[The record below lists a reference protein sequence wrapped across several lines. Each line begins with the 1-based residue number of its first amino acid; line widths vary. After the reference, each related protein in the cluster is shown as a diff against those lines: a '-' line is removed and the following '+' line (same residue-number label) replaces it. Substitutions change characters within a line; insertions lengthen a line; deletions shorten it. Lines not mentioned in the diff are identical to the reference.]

1 MVKIDLLYPSSV
13 SGSENYSSEAPLGP
27 VALYTSLPIKYRKHT
42 RFLDS
47 TILTQEAIE
56 QEVLNRK
63 ANIIAIS
70 CTTYNYPNALKI
82 ASISKEFGATVI
94 FGGIH
99 ITHLR
104 DVILS
109 KMKSGERPIDYLI
122 TGYGEPAFYLLI
134 KAIENSED
142 LSEIPNLS
150 FVKNGEIIVN
160 KIKNNK
166 FGDDPLHVPLDYTEI
181 DFEKYSENFKPF
193 GNIKDT
199 KIPGSVFTQRGC
211 AYTGNKK
218 CTFCSIEH
226 MNPKRSPEL
235 FKVDLKTLIT
245 KYRADHIRITDAD
258 FTIGISHMKRIAN
271 AALEVFIDTKKNPLF
286 HCFARADEIDEPRI
300 QILKQ
305 LNTVSVLIG
314 YESGS
319 DYMLN
324 VMQKSTTQVIN
335 LEATKLLK
343 KYGIDVIC
351 GGLVLGAEGENES
364 TLRDTIDFVKKLKKI
379 NNTGSIMSTPLIPLP
394 GSITFKRLL
403 NKLKN
408 VDKQKFIE
416 ISNTDI
422 FDLEELI
429 YLWNRYMCVVS
440 VSRLLEISDEIE
452 NIFPSGIRLINLHK
466 N

>member
-1 MVKIDLLYPSSV
+1 MIIDLIYPSSV
-13 SGSENYSSEAPLGP
+13 TGSENYSAEAPLGP
-27 VALYTSLPIKYRKHT
+27 IALYTSLPFKYRKNT

-47 TILTQEAIE
+47 TILTQVAIE
-56 QEVLNRK
+56 QKVLNRK

-82 ASISKEFGATVI
+82 ATISKEFGATVI

-104 DVILS
+104 DAILS

-122 TGYGEPAFYLLI
+122 TGYGEPAFYPLI
-134 KAIENSED
+134 NSIENNED

-150 FVKNGEIIVN
+150 FVKDGEIIIN

-166 FGDDPLHVPLDYTEI
+166 FGVDPLHVPLDYTEI

-193 GNIKDT
+193 GNLKNT

-226 MNPKRSPEL
+226 LNPIRSPEL
-235 FKVDLKTLIT
+235 FKEDLKTLLT
-245 KYRADHIRITDAD
+245 TYNADHIRITDAD
-258 FTIGISHMKRIAN
+258 FTIGIQHMKRISNVAK
-271 AALEVFIDTKKNPLF
+271 EVFNETKKNPLF
-286 HCFARADEIDEPRI
+286 HCFARADEIDEQRI
-300 QILKQ
+300 EILKQ

-319 DYMLN
+319 NYMLN
-324 VMQKSTTQVIN
+324 VMQKSTTQEMN
-335 LEATKLLK
+335 LYSTKLLK

-351 GGLVLGAEGENES
+351 GGLVLGAEGENEN
-364 TLRDTIDFVKKLKKI
+364 TLKDTLDFVKKLKKI
-379 NNTGSIMSTPLIPLP
+379 DNTGSIMSTPLIPLP
-394 GSITFKRLL
+394 GSIAFKRLL
-403 NKLKN
+403 NKLKT
-408 VDKQKFIE
+408 VDKQKYIE
-416 ISNTDI
+416 LLSTDI
-422 FDLEELI
+422 FDLEEII
-429 YLWNRYMCVVS
+429 YLWNRYMCEVS

-452 NIFPSGIRLINLHK
+452 NLFPPGIRLINLH
-466 N
+466 